1 MARIAPKQ
9 ERSIASMNRMLEAG
23 EQLFYEGGA
32 PALTLEAVIERA
44 ETSTGAFYG
53 RFGDM
58 RGFLDA
64 MHERMIDTLAN
75 ELGALVARVE
85 LAENLDSAVRSICL
99 EFFDAAER
107 RHAQIYFFAV
117 GNSQDAKWRAQGSQ
131 LMIQFTTTIG
141 HIVAKHLQRPLNAA
155 TKRRIDIAVR
165 MIIAAVFQQI
175 TFEHQE
181 ISRTNVSTTMM
192 ANEVATMVV
201 LYLREAPAK

>member
-1 MARIAPKQ
+1 MARSAPKQ
-9 ERSIASMNRMLEAG
+9 ERSFASMNRMLEAG

-64 MHERMIDTLAN
+64 MHERMIGTLVQ
-75 ELGALVARVE
+75 ELDALVAKVE
-85 LAENLDSAVRSICL
+85 LAEDLDSAVRTICV
-99 EFFDAAER
+99 EFFDAAKR
-107 RHAQIYFFAV
+107 RHAQIHFFAV
-117 GNSQDAKWRAQGSQ
+117 GNSQDAKWRAQGSA
-131 LMIQFTTTIG
+131 LMIQFTGTVAHVI
-141 HIVAKHLQRPLNAA
+141 AKHLPRPLNAA

-181 ISRTNVSTTMM
+181 ISRINVSTTTMS
-192 ANEVATMVV
+192 NEVATMAV
-201 LYLREAPAK
+201 LYLREAPTK